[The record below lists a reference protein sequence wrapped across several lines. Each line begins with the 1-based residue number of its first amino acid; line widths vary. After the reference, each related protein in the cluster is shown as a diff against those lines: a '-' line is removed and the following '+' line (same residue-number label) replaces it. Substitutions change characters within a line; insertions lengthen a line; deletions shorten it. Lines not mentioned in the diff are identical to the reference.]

1 MNETRDLAE
10 RYVAVWNEPDATTRS
25 ASVRALWSPDATQRL
40 QPPEEMRERAEAL
53 GVDVALEV
61 RGHAALEERVARSYT
76 EFVER
81 GGHAFRLKGGAAQV
95 SDVVKLTW
103 EMVPR
108 DGGEAAAVGHQVLM
122 LGEDGRIRSDYQFID

>member
-1 MNETRDLAE
+1 MNDTTDLAE
-10 RYVAVWNEPDATTRS
+10 RYVAVWNEPDATTRG
-25 ASVRALWSPDATQRL
+25 AAVRELWSPDAAQKL
-40 QPPEEMRERAEAL
+40 QPPEEMRERASAL
-53 GVDVALEV
+53 GVGVALEV
-61 RGHAALEERVARSYT
+61 RGHAALEERVTRSYE

-108 DGGEAAAVGHQVLM
+108 DGGEAAAVGHQVLV
-122 LGEDGRIRSDYQFID
+122 LAEDGRIRVDYQFID